1 MKHELTDICR
11 LEHQPHERVVGNGF
25 KGELE
30 LIEQKKNTLRDR
42 NAKMEQEKNSYGLAE
57 KGNGRTCAT
66 ACREKGESA
75 WLLMTEPGKSH
86 ASKIAIMKPH
96 HPLSLLSR
104 GILSQLFYLTPSPFL
119 LSSFHLCILISRYP
133 KRPQRSLL
141 TSRSDVLPLNPTAHN
156 QHR

>member
-1 MKHELTDICR
+1 
-11 LEHQPHERVVGNGF
+11 
-25 KGELE
+25 
-30 LIEQKKNTLRDR
+30 
-42 NAKMEQEKNSYGLAE
+42 MEQEKNNYGLAE

-86 ASKIAIMKPH
+86 ASKITIMKPH

-119 LSSFHLCILISRYP
+119 FFYLLSTCAFSSPDTQSVRNALY
-133 KRPQRSLL
+133 
-141 TSRSDVLPLNPTAHN
+141 
-156 QHR
+156 